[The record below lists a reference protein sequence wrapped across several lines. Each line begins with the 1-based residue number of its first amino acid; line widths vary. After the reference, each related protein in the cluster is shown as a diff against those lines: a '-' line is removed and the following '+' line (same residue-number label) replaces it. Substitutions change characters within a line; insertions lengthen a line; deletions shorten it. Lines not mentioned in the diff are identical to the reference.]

1 MADMKVKIN
10 GHLYSISCGEGEEKK
25 LRMLAQELDERVS
38 SLKQSF
44 GNVGESRLLVIASL
58 LLIDELKESE
68 NKKISLERNMQLAE
82 QASLTAQNLQADS
95 EKNSLRLMERIA
107 MSLENI
113 APKTE

>member
-44 GNVGESRLLVIASL
+44 GNVGE
-58 LLIDELKESE
+58 
-68 NKKISLERNMQLAE
+68 
-82 QASLTAQNLQADS
+82 
-95 EKNSLRLMERIA
+95 
-107 MSLENI
+107 MSLI
-113 APKTE
+113 HI

>member
-25 LRMLAQELDERVS
+25 LRMLAQELDE
-38 SLKQSF
+38 KQSF